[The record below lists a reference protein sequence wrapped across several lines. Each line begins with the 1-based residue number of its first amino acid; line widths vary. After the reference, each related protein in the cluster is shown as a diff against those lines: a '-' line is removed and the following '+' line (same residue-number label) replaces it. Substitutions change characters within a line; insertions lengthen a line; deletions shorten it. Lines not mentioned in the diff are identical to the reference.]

1 VIRRVLVGTC
11 LAGAV
16 WLVVLEVRPPPPPAV
31 RVVTA
36 AAPVEAGAVL
46 AARDLTTSDLPVVA
60 VQPGAL
66 TSVDDAV
73 GRTTAS
79 ALAAGETL
87 TRTRLAPRS
96 PAEGLRAGEVA
107 LHVVLADPSAADVL
121 YPGQDVLVFPT
132 TGGPAL
138 ARGGAVLATDPP
150 LRESVPGLGAG
161 GTRGVL
167 LALPAGEAEA
177 VLAGHGGLEGPV
189 VVNLVATGGS

>member
-1 VIRRVLVGTC
+1 MVRRVLAGTC
-11 LAGAV
+11 LAGAA
-16 WLVVLEVRPPPPPAV
+16 WLVVLEVRPPPLPVV

-36 AAPVEAGAVL
+36 AAAVDAGTVL
-46 AARDLTTSDLPVVA
+46 TTGDLTTSGLPAAA

-66 TSVDDAV
+66 TSVDVAV
-73 GRTTAS
+73 GRRTAS

-96 PAEGLRAGEVA
+96 PAEGLGAGEVA
-107 LHVVLADPSAADVL
+107 LHVVLADPAAADVVH
-121 YPGQDVLVFPT
+121 PGQDVLVFPAS
-132 TGGPAL
+132 GGPAL
-138 ARGGAVLATDPP
+138 ARSGAVLATDPP
-150 LRESVPGLGAG
+150 PRESVPGLGAS

-189 VVNLVATGGS
+189 VVNLVAADGS